1 MKIIQKGVYTG
12 DILETTLNNR
22 NIANLELFL
31 NPEDA
36 PESDPLKFKRADEGR
51 KLLLY
56 HLKNRH
62 PIVIVV
68 DADADGYTSSAIMYQ
83 YIMDLYPES
92 EIYYIVHDGKAHG
105 LTDNVMK
112 EIEEI
117 EPKLVI
123 TPDSASNDVEKIEE
137 LENKG
142 INVLVIDHHHVSK
155 FTDKGVIVNNQLCEH
170 TNKNLVGAGVVYKF
184 LQGIDV
190 ELGTNHIEKYL
201 DLVAVGQI
209 GDSSD
214 IADPEI
220 RKLVLKGIDNL
231 QNRFI
236 KVAMSQDVGLVK
248 ELSPKDFSFSVI
260 PLINAVTRVG
270 TIDERELLFE
280 ALAGIG
286 DNRIF
291 TVEKKKKNKDT
302 GKFDN
307 VMIDFNLFEYAYDIC
322 TKAKNRQAAI
332 VKKLVSIIEESIIND
347 SGVIIAFAGDNE
359 HTGVTGLVANKL
371 AAKYDKPVIL
381 LNEKEET
388 YTGSGRGHEKTIK
401 DFRQWCEDSKLIEF
415 AQGHDNAFGISIRK
429 ENLEAF
435 KEYTKTVQKRE
446 VIYEV
451 DVITN
456 KPSKEDCEIVDKN
469 SRLFGG
475 SFSEPLI
482 GIVGLTVPKRFISAK
497 GSLLNIFSWGVTC
510 VQFSH
515 NPEFYEELMNY
526 PEENVRLN
534 MVGYYGMN
542 NWNGRKTPQFIIKDI
557 EIVYVDEINEENI
570 IF

>member
-1 MKIIQKGVYTG
+1 MKIIQKGIYTG
-12 DILETTLNNR
+12 DILETALNNR
-22 NIANLELFL
+22 NIADLELFL
-31 NPEDA
+31 NPENA
-36 PESDPLKFKRADEGR
+36 PESDPLKFKRANEGR
-51 KLLLY
+51 KLLLH

-123 TPDSASNDVEKIEE
+123 TPDGASNDVEKIEE

-190 ELGTNHIEKYL
+190 ELGTNHVEKYL

-231 QNRFI
+231 QNKFL

-270 TIDERELLFE
+270 TIEEREILFE

-291 TVEKKKKNKDT
+291 TVEKKKKNKNT

-307 VMIDFNLFEYAYDIC
+307 VLIDFNLFEYAYDIC

-332 VKKLVSIIEESIIND
+332 VKKLVPIIEESIIND
-347 SGVIIAFAGDNE
+347 SGILIAFTGDNE
-359 HTGVTGLVANKL
+359 YPGVTGLVANKL

-401 DFRQWCEDSKLIEF
+401 DFRQWCEDSKLVEF

-451 DVITN
+451 DIITN

-475 SFSEPLI
+475 SVSEPLI
-482 GIVGLTVPKRFISAK
+482 GIIGLSVPKRFISAK

-515 NPEFYEELMNY
+515 SPEFYEELMNY

-534 MVGYYGMN
+534 MVGHYGMN

-557 EIVYVDEINEENI
+557 EIVYVDEINEDNI